1 MYSRPGWRAAVKQS
15 GGEMIQLGGFTLGRT
30 DWTVEYRVQERVT
43 QCNTLQNAGPCRV
56 WGGPRDQAEDGAG
69 AGGGGGSGGKHVSW
83 SEVVKVRT
91 VERWIDPASKQQR

>member
-1 MYSRPGWRAAVKQS
+1 
-15 GGEMIQLGGFTLGRT
+15 MIQLGRFTLGRT

-56 WGGPRDQAEDGAG
+56 WGGSRDQAE
-69 AGGGGGSGGKHVSW
+69 GGGGLKHVSW